1 MSITTSKL
9 PPFVDAN
16 EIDQRAKHLLDAKKS
31 PPIRP
36 RLLCMSDV
44 ESKPIRW
51 LWPGRIAAGRL
62 SLLVGMPGVGKSYLT
77 ADMAARISRGRPWPD
92 GSPCEL
98 GSVLFL
104 TAEDDP
110 ADTIRPRL
118 DAHGADVSKVH
129 VLAGAYIVD
138 AKDDQADMMI
148 SLADINII
156 EAALQQIDNCRI
168 VVVDP
173 IGSFLGGR
181 TDAHRDNEVRS
192 VLAPIGKL
200 AEKYGPAVLAIAHR
214 RKSSGTVADDM
225 ALGSRAFTGLARSV
239 WHLSKDRDDAGLRLL
254 LPGKNNLAPES
265 DGLAFRIA
273 GNPGV
278 IHWEADPVAMTADE
292 ALARENGGKDGNHSA
307 IDEAEAWLRD
317 TLANGSYY
325 AKELKDMAKR
335 DGISERTLDR
345 AANNLNVRRG
355 PDSFGGP
362 WSWSLPETVVATD
375 PADDSLT
382 SLVQSRQVL
391 NLGETAETVTKL
403 DDDDRE
409 SLTI

>member
-1 MSITTSKL
+1 MK
-9 PPFVDAN
+9 AN
-16 EIDQRAKHLLDAKKS
+16 ED
-31 PPIRP
+31 
-36 RLLCMSDV
+36 
-44 ESKPIRW
+44 
-51 LWPGRIAAGRL
+51 G
-62 SLLVGMPGVGKSYLT
+62 
-77 ADMAARISRGRPWPD
+77 ISRGDPWPD
-92 GSPCEL
+92 GSLCER
-98 GSVLFL
+98 GSVLL
-104 TAEDDP
+104 MTAEDDP

-118 DAHGADVSKVH
+118 DAHGADVGRVH
-129 VLAGAYIVD
+129 VLAGAYHVN
-138 AKDDQADMMI
+138 ATDDQADMMVT
-148 SLADINII
+148 LADINII
-156 EAALQQIDNCRI
+156 EDALKQIADCRL

-181 TDAHRDNEVRS
+181 TDAHRDNEVRG

-239 WHLSKDRDDAGLRLL
+239 WHLSKDSNDAGLRLL

-278 IHWEADPVAMTADE
+278 IHWDADPVSMTADE
-292 ALARENGGKDGNHSA
+292 ALARENGSKDGNHSA
-307 IDEAEAWLRD
+307 IDEAESWLRD

-335 DGISERTLDR
+335 DGITERTLDR
-345 AANNLNVRRG
+345 AANHLGVRRG

-362 WSWSLPETVVATD
+362 WSWCLPEATADVV
-375 PADDSLT
+375 PADVFFDPSHDHFIAVFCRNWNAAT
-382 SLVQSRQVL
+382 
-391 NLGETAETVTKL
+391 
-403 DDDDRE
+403 E
-409 SLTI
+409 SLRIEDF